1 MPRETDSRSAA
12 HDGEARLCLCGRA
25 RSEERGV
32 TMIARAE
39 ITPSASE
46 RQLQLLVIIA
56 RSLGD
61 LAEKVSDLNTLT
73 QQQNDLLRRIVH
85 KEHAP

>member
-1 MPRETDSRSAA
+1 M
-12 HDGEARLCLCGRA
+12 RA
-25 RSEERGV
+25 GDK
-32 TMIARAE
+32 
-39 ITPSASE
+39 ITISASE

>member
-1 MPRETDSRSAA
+1 MGAPDK
-12 HDGEARLCLCGRA
+12 
-25 RSEERGV
+25 
-32 TMIARAE
+32 IA
-39 ITPSASE
+39 IGASD

-61 LAEKVSDLNTLT
+61 LAERVSDLNTLT

>member
-1 MPRETDSRSAA
+1 
-12 HDGEARLCLCGRA
+12 
-25 RSEERGV
+25 
-32 TMIARAE
+32 MIARAE

>member
-1 MPRETDSRSAA
+1 MGAPDK
-12 HDGEARLCLCGRA
+12 
-25 RSEERGV
+25 
-32 TMIARAE
+32 IA
-39 ITPSASE
+39 IGASD

-61 LAEKVSDLNTLT
+61 LAERVSDLNTLT
-73 QQQNDLLRRIVH
+73 QQQNDLLRRILH

>member
-1 MPRETDSRSAA
+1 M
-12 HDGEARLCLCGRA
+12 RA
-25 RSEERGV
+25 GDK
-32 TMIARAE
+32 
-39 ITPSASE
+39 ITISASE

-73 QQQNDLLRRIVH
+73 QQQNDLLRRILH

>member
-1 MPRETDSRSAA
+1 
-12 HDGEARLCLCGRA
+12 
-25 RSEERGV
+25 
-32 TMIARAE
+32 MITRAE

>member
-12 HDGEARLCLCGRA
+12 HDDQKGIRVRRQA

-32 TMIARAE
+32 TMGAPDKITISAR
-39 ITPSASE
+39 E

-73 QQQNDLLRRIVH
+73 QQQNDLLRRILH